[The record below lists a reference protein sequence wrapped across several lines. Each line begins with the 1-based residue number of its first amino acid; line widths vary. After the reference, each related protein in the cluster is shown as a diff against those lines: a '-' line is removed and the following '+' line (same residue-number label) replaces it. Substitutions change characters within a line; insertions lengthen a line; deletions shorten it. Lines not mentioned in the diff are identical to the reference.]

1 VKTFHCDVLAVSY
14 TLQGQDYVMTTQATL
29 FLKYQPA
36 IKVQGVCLSVNC
48 PETYDWAI
56 AQLSN
61 EYGQTSVTL
70 SMAGTPSYF
79 RLLSWAWLADARAL
93 PDYIIAGHYA
103 NLKIAEERVA
113 VQPTITGAGSPYF
126 TVHAQ
131 VISQTQW
138 MDLSAGNTTFKV
150 EIWSTAG
157 NKIAE
162 KSIENAVSHGVL
174 NTYALQ
180 VEGVG
185 SGTYVVKLSIRYY
198 GRLIGSTETT
208 VTA

>member
-1 VKTFHCDVLAVSY
+1 
-14 TLQGQDYVMTTQATL
+14 MTTQATL

-36 IKVQGVCLSVNC
+36 IKVQGVRLSVNC

-103 NLKIAEERVA
+103 NMKIAEERVA

-138 MDLSAGNTTFKV
+138 MDMGEGHTIFRVEVWSQDGKTRLVDPKDFNKVVLHGTT
-150 EIWSTAG
+150 
-157 NKIAE
+157 
-162 KSIENAVSHGVL
+162 

-185 SGTYVVKLSIRYY
+185 PGTYVVKLSVYYY
-198 GRLIGSTETT
+198 GWLIGSTETT